1 MTPDERL
8 DQLWDILRDW
18 KLEDRI
24 RVDMALK
31 VLRETKDDP
40 KCSVVFECDGHGH
53 VASGKMRIED
63 GFHIEFDYETQIA
76 SVVPNTE

>member
-8 DQLWDILRDW
+8 DQLWDILRDY
-18 KLEDRI
+18 KLSDRV

-40 KCSVVFECDGHGH
+40 K
-53 VASGKMRIED
+53 
-63 GFHIEFDYETQIA
+63 
-76 SVVPNTE
+76 